1 MLVNMNPIIL
11 IVDDNI
17 DILANLQLM
26 LEINDYKVYS
36 AKNGKQ
42 AIEVLKK
49 LDQLPNLIISDI
61 IMPEMNG
68 YEFFNTISK
77 NPQWSNIPFI
87 FSTVCSS
94 LEDQL
99 IDKIS
104 DEDIIVKPYND
115 DELLQIIS
123 KKLV

>member
-104 DEDIIVKPYND
+104 DEDIIVKPYKD
-115 DELLQIIS
+115 DEFLQIIS

>member
-1 MLVNMNPIIL
+1 MLANMNPIIL
-11 IVDDNI
+11 IVDDNV
-17 DILANLQLM
+17 DILLNLQLM
-26 LEINDYKVYS
+26 LELNDYKVYS
-36 AKNGKQ
+36 AENGKQ
-42 AIEVLKK
+42 AKK
-49 LDQLPNLIISDI
+49 ILQELDPLPNLIISDI
-61 IMPEMNG
+61 LMPEMNG

-77 NPQWSNIPFI
+77 NPQWSNIQFI
-87 FSTVCSS
+87 FLTVCSS

>member
-1 MLVNMNPIIL
+1 MLANMNPIIL
-11 IVDDNI
+11 IVDDNV
-17 DILANLQLM
+17 DILLNLQLM
-26 LEINDYKVYS
+26 LELNDYKVYS
-36 AKNGKQ
+36 AENGKQ
-42 AIEVLKK
+42 AKK
-49 LDQLPNLIISDI
+49 ILQELDPLPNLIISDI
-61 IMPEMNG
+61 LMPEMNG

-87 FSTVCSS
+87 FLTVCSS

>member
-1 MLVNMNPIIL
+1 MLANMNPIIL
-11 IVDDNI
+11 IVDDNV
-17 DILANLQLM
+17 DILLNLQLM
-26 LEINDYKVYS
+26 LELNDYKVYS
-36 AKNGKQ
+36 AENGKQ
-42 AIEVLKK
+42 AKK
-49 LDQLPNLIISDI
+49 ILQELDPLPNLIISDI
-61 IMPEMNG
+61 LMPEMNG

-87 FSTVCSS
+87 FLTVCSS

-104 DEDIIVKPYND
+104 DEDIIVKLYND

>member
-1 MLVNMNPIIL
+1 MNPIIL
-11 IVDDNI
+11 IVDDNV
-17 DILANLQLM
+17 DILVNLQLI
-26 LEINDYKVYS
+26 LEFNDYKVYS
-36 AKNGKQ
+36 AENGKQ
-42 AIEVLKK
+42 AIKILQE
-49 LDQLPNLIISDI
+49 LDPLPNLIISDI
-61 IMPEMNG
+61 LMPEMNG

-87 FSTVCSS
+87 FLTAYSP

-104 DEDIIVKPYND
+104 DEDIIFKPYKE

>member
-104 DEDIIVKPYND
+104 DEDIIVKPYKD

>member
-87 FSTVCSS
+87 FLTVCSS